1 MVPTD
6 KIFQAREQSA
16 SCTARTACLAFKAR
30 SSTSNLDWSSTMTP
44 GEFENAG
51 ALPCEA
57 TRPHSVSE
65 IRHQIRYPLRA
76 PVKFEW
82 IGRDGVRREAAGHSR
97 DISEAGA
104 YVRAKACPPVGSVIR
119 LVIKFPFRSDAAHS
133 SRLEMSGR
141 VVRTEL
147 LFTSQTNWGF
157 AVA

>member
-1 MVPTD
+1 M
-6 KIFQAREQSA
+6 
-16 SCTARTACLAFKAR
+16 
-30 SSTSNLDWSSTMTP
+30 MP
-44 GEFENAG
+44 GEFETAR

-57 TRPHSVSE
+57 LRHHSVTE

-82 IGRDGVRREAAGHSR
+82 IGRDGVHREAAGHSR

-119 LVIKFPFRSDAAHS
+119 LVIRFPSLPDAAHS
-133 SRLEMSGR
+133 SRLEMNGR

-147 LFTSQTNWGF
+147 LFTSRTNWGF
-157 AVA
+157 AVASAPAVLR